1 MISAYKL
8 SVESSKVS
16 KWPFQRSRRS
26 CMNMYFE
33 VVVWVYLAE
42 DKDQQSAIV
51 GTVMDLTVL

>member
-1 MISAYKL
+1 
-8 SVESSKVS
+8 
-16 KWPFQRSRRS
+16 
-26 CMNMYFE
+26 MNMYFE